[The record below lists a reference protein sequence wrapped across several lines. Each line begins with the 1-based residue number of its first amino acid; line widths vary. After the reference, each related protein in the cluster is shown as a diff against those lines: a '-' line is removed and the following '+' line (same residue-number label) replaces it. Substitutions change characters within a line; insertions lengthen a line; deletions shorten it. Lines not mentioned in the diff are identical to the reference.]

1 MTFFAILDPDQSYP
15 FQNDLKNIPNK
26 VTSNMEAPLKQEL
39 QKLAYPSFS
48 LQYLPVKA
56 VLIRKMTQYSRAHI
70 SLWLYIFHL
79 FTTQNFHSFRCFEL
93 EKFCA
98 H

>member
-39 QKLAYPSFS
+39 QKLVYPSFS
-48 LQYLPVKA
+48 LLYLPVKA
-56 VLIRKMTQYSRAHI
+56 M
-70 SLWLYIFHL
+70 F
-79 FTTQNFHSFRCFEL
+79 
-93 EKFCA
+93 
-98 H
+98 